1 LLGWRP
7 KSRMSSDRR
16 AGQRVKDLVDEA
28 LTPSATGVLEG
39 QTIGPYQ
46 IGPRVGAGGMGEVY
60 KAFDTRLERTVA
72 IKVLLSELAEDAT
85 SIARLTASAP

>member
-16 AGQRVKDLVDEA
+16 AGQRVKDLVNEA

-46 IGPRVGAGGMGEVY
+46 IGPRVGAGGMG
-60 KAFDTRLERTVA
+60 
-72 IKVLLSELAEDAT
+72 
-85 SIARLTASAP
+85 